1 MRKFFFLFLA
11 FILVSCSGEAVK
23 RLVPVADEPS
33 EADEEVSDGNIET
46 PDDTVVPPDENGGQN
61 EVQDEDKPEINDET
75 LENPDEEEKTENDS
89 DIQLPDEEKPENDSD
104 ASVPDEENPE
114 NDSDISV
121 SDDDTDQENPDDV
134 WSGCGTVFNGSNC
147 IASSCETVEDC
158 CEADICVATDGCGG
172 RKVCRSA
179 FFKENFDSYTAG
191 SFPPKSSGWTLKYQ
205 GQSQRYQI
213 VTSERY
219 FSAENSMQLLGNQQ
233 KNYSAIMTA
242 VLPQVPDVINVEMRM
257 NPEGDD
263 VSFALCSF
271 EREDDR
277 TNWGDMYLKVEFA
290 DGKIR
295 YQIPEWTVYDVAP
308 SYEANEWYKLRVKM
322 NQTAKTISVWVND
335 ELKVENQAFNLD
347 SWSIPNICLAS
358 NKNYKKVWF
367 DDIFVWG
374 E

>member
-1 MRKFFFLFLA
+1 MRKFFFLFFVL
-11 FILVSCSGEAVK
+11 ILVSCSGDAVQ

-33 EADEEVSDGNIET
+33 ESGEDVTDENNEN
-46 PDDTVVPPDENGGQN
+46 PDESVVQPEKDGDNG
-61 EVQDEDKPEINDET
+61 EVQDDENPVT
-75 LENPDEEEKTENDS
+75 DNENPENPDEEEKPVNDS
-89 DIQLPDEEKPENDSD
+89 DT
-104 ASVPDEENPE
+104 SVPDEENPE
-114 NDSDISV
+114 NDSETSV
-121 SDDDTDQENPDDV
+121 SDDDTEPENPDDV
-134 WSGCGTVFNGSNC
+134 WSVCGTVFTGSNC
-147 IASSCETVEDC
+147 TASSCETEADC
-158 CEADICVATDGCGG
+158 CEADLCVATDGCGG
-172 RKVCRSA
+172 RKVCRKA

-205 GQSQRYQI
+205 GQSQWYQV

-219 FSAENSMQLLGNQQ
+219 FSAENSMHLLGNQQ

-271 EREDDR
+271 EREDGR

-295 YQIPEWTVYDVAP
+295 YQIPEWIVYDVAP